1 MILCVRYLWFFVDK
15 CEMGGFWSL
24 EEVLGGGIE
33 GYYVL
38 WVMIVLYGKSV
49 LRILCWDV
57 CKRFINEYNIKF
69 IVYLF

>member
-1 MILCVRYLWFFVDK
+1 
-15 CEMGGFWSL
+15 MGGFWSL

-49 LRILCWDV
+49 LRMYVKDLLMNIILNLL
-57 CKRFINEYNIKF
+57 FIYFNRNI
-69 IVYLF
+69 

>member
-1 MILCVRYLWFFVDK
+1 
-15 CEMGGFWSL
+15 MGGFWSL

-49 LRILCWDV
+49 LRCM
-57 CKRFINEYNIKF
+57 
-69 IVYLF
+69 